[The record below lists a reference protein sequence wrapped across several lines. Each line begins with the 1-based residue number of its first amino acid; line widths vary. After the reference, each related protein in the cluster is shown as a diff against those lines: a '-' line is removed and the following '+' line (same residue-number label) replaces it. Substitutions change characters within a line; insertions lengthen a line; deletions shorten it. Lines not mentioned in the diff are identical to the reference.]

1 MAVSASAG
9 GGSASTVQTAEACA
23 PATST
28 GPPASAPSN
37 PSSRPPPNVFAATAS
52 PSGPD
57 DPVEAG
63 EDIAARS
70 VVVDGAPPDRSVT
83 GETTMTTSAVAVRPP
98 ASTTVYVNRSLPEKP
113 CDGV

>member
-63 EDIAARS
+63 EDIAAS